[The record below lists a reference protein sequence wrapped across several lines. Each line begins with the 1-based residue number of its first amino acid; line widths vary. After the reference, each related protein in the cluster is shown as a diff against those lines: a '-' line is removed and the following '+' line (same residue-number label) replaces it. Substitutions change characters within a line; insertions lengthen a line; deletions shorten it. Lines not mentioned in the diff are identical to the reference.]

1 MAGKEM
7 LQKWC
12 KRKIYKNANQWLLSI
27 KVSMERG
34 ILEWK
39 KLVKQLNIF

>member
-12 KRKIYKNANQWLLSI
+12 KTKIYKNANQCYGKRNFRMKKIGKAIKYLL
-27 KVSMERG
+27 VS
-34 ILEWK
+34 
-39 KLVKQLNIF
+39 NSNC